1 MMGHK
6 LFQEMKMMGLP
17 LFSEKKMTG
26 PRLFGGLEITG
37 FPLCRTINFAPSL
50 SLQIIDVILTGL
62 YPSGTKCFQNVVT
75 TFIFAARY
83 NVLESLK

>member
-26 PRLFGGLEITG
+26 SRLFWGHKISH
-37 FPLCRTINFAPSL
+37 FPLCRTIDFAPSL
-50 SLQIIDVILTGL
+50 MPHSDLLAGRHLCYSDLLVEFVKSSI
-62 YPSGTKCFQNVVT
+62 
-75 TFIFAARY
+75 RY
-83 NVLESLK
+83 QETRCGRC